1 MVTSEQIEQIEAL
14 ITQESYDQAI
24 VLLEN
29 YIEHNQGGLTY
40 YWYLGL
46 IYILRENEG
55 LAQEIWLSVLFQ
67 EDLEKIEEWTIE
79 LIDFLESKVK
89 ENMAENRLGNAKII
103 YESINMFSPEHR
115 NPKLLSNLINLL
127 YQLATTYGIKEEY
140 EKAIIVYADI
150 LNLNFYH
157 GPSWYSLSLCFY
169 HLENYLEAENSIKK
183 ALKVDPSANNFYGL
197 GMILEKQK
205 KYNLAIKA
213 YAQAINLDHY
223 FLNAYLSLA
232 NLHCNQEDFNEAII
246 IYEKALKLFPQ
257 NALILPKVS
266 SIYKLIG
273 EEAKSYFHL
282 GNLSYIKH
290 DYQLSIENFEKYY
303 LLEKTGD
310 IEFYLKLTQSY
321 LNIDETA
328 KALYLIEKGLSDF
341 PESLILKRLNQ
352 SILPILYKNQEEI
365 INYRQRFTSLLDY
378 LIKETKI
385 ETEKDKKE
393 ATKMLGLITNF
404 RHPYQGLND
413 VYLKRKYAKYVCT
426 IAQKICPDLCK
437 KKSLNNVTVN
447 QKIRI
452 GYISLRLHA
461 LGRLYLG
468 WIKYCNKEKFE
479 VYVYDLSGKS
489 DGQLSR
495 YQKDI
500 KQYSNGYQIIPDVP
514 NLHDLSEQITSD
526 EIQILIIPE
535 IGIDPVFEI
544 ISCLRLAPIQ
554 CTTWAHPVTS
564 GSPTID
570 YFLSSNLMEPV
581 NGDEHYSEKLVRLPN
596 LGFPLQYSPPPQ
608 LNKKRSD
615 FHLREEAI
623 IYLCS
628 QSLFK
633 YLPQH
638 DYIFAAIASQS
649 KLFQFIFL
657 DPAQGKAVTE
667 KFQERLDK
675 VFRDYGLRYQ
685 DYCVFLPRS
694 DEPTYLQLN
703 QLSDI
708 FLDCLSWSGG
718 CTTKDAI
725 TCDLPVVTC
734 PGEFMRG
741 RHSYAILKM
750 LGVTETIGCNENE
763 YIDIALRLGLDQ
775 SWRQKI
781 KNKIKVNKYRIFDD
795 QECVRKLESFFEEAV
810 QKHFKMKKVSGDLQ
824 K

>member
-1 MVTSEQIEQIEAL
+1 MATSEQIEQIEAL
-14 ITQESYDQAI
+14 ITQESYDQVI
-24 VLLEN
+24 VLLEDH
-29 YIEHNQGGLTY
+29 IEHNPEGLTY

-46 IYILRENEG
+46 IYVLRENEE

-67 EDLEKIEEWTIE
+67 GTLEEVEEWTAE
-79 LIDFLESKVK
+79 LINFLESKVK
-89 ENMAENRLGNAKII
+89 ENMVKNRLGNAKII
-103 YESINMFSPEHR
+103 YESINMIRPEYK
-115 NPKLLSNLINLL
+115 NLQLLSNLINFL

-140 EKAIIVYADI
+140 EKAIIVYSDI
-150 LNLNFYH
+150 LNLDSYH

-169 HLENYLEAENSIKK
+169 YLEDYLEAENSIKK
-183 ALKVDPSANNFYGL
+183 VLRIDPSANNFYGL
-197 GMILEKQK
+197 GMIVEKQK
-205 KYNLAIKA
+205 NYILAIKA
-213 YAQAINLDHY
+213 YGQAINLDHY

-232 NLHCNQEDFNEAII
+232 NLHCNQEDFNKAII

-257 NALILPKVS
+257 NVLILQKLS

-273 EEAKSYFHL
+273 DEAKSYFHL

-290 DYQLSIENFEKYY
+290 NYQLSIENFEKYY

-328 KALYLIEKGLSDF
+328 KAIYSVEKGLSDF
-341 PESLILKRLNQ
+341 PDSLILKRLNQ

-365 INYRQRFTSLLDY
+365 IDYRQRFTSLLDH

-385 ETEKDKKE
+385 ETKKDKQE
-393 ATKMLGLITNF
+393 AIKTLGLITNF
-404 RHPYQGLND
+404 RLPYQGLND
-413 VYLKRKYAKYVCT
+413 LYLKRKYAKYVCT
-426 IAQKICPDLCK
+426 IAKKICPDLCK
-437 KKSLNNVTVN
+437 IKSLNNVTVN
-447 QKIRI
+447 QKIHI

-489 DGQLSR
+489 DNQLSR

-500 KQYSNGYQIIPDVP
+500 KKYSNGYQVIFDVP
-514 NLHDLSEQITSD
+514 NLHDLSEKIASD
-526 EIQILIIPE
+526 KIQILIIPE

-608 LNKKRSD
+608 LDKKRSD
-615 FHLREEAI
+615 FHSREEAI

-649 KLFQFIFL
+649 KLFQFVFL
-657 DPAQGKAVTE
+657 DPAQGKTVTE

-675 VFRDYGLRYQ
+675 VFRDYGLHYQ

-718 CTTKDAI
+718 FTTKDAI

-750 LGVTETIGCNENE
+750 LGVTETIAETETE
-763 YIDIALRLGLDQ
+763 YIEIAVRLGLDHE
-775 SWRQKI
+775 WRQSICDKMA
-781 KNKIKVNKYRIFDD
+781 KNKHRLFDD
-795 QECVRKLESFFEEAV
+795 QECVRGLETFFEEAV
-810 QKHFKMKKVSGDLQ
+810 RKYSKMKKINGDL
-824 K
+824 